1 MSGRLLLAFALA
13 FTFVSCRSTQRLV
26 KAFPA
31 EPSPFLQHASDM
43 RKTDADVSPFLREW
57 KNPDDK
63 AWSEAAKRTHI
74 HIAPVSMDHLRPMN
88 RTLSKIEVREK
99 SRQKTAH
106 KLAGYLESEIKHA
119 FKDHVSEPRREVV
132 AVPDKD
138 SLVLELNIVELNPN
152 PISGGLM
159 RKGINILL
167 WPGAETMMS
176 HKLKGN
182 MAIEGRLRDEGTKQ
196 TLYEFADA
204 EQNRSGII
212 LYYHDYTNYSY
223 FRKAVREWA
232 KQIEEVIRT
241 QGKTPVKDG
250 PPATFMLW

>member
-1 MSGRLLLAFALA
+1 MLLRLALLFLVLSSVA
-13 FTFVSCRSTQRLV
+13 CRSTQRLV

-31 EPSPFLQHASDM
+31 EPTDFLQHGKELKKTKAADSPFLLD
-43 RKTDADVSPFLREW
+43 W
-57 KNPDDK
+57 KNSDK
-63 AWSEAAKRTHI
+63 DIWGKAAEKKTI
-74 HIAPVSMDHLRPMN
+74 YIAPVSLEKLRPMS
-88 RTLSKIEVREK
+88 RTLSKVEVGEK
-99 SRQKTAH
+99 ERQKKVA
-106 KLAGYLESEIKHA
+106 KLAHDLERELTQA
-119 FKDHVSEPRREVV
+119 FEKAPEPRRQVV
-132 AVPDKD
+132 KVPDKT
-138 SLVLELNIVELNPN
+138 SLVLELAIVELNPN

-182 MAIEGRLRDEGTKQ
+182 MAIEGRLRDAGSKK

-212 LYYHDYTNYSY
+212 LYYHDYTNFSY

-232 KQIEEVIRT
+232 TQIEDVIRK
-241 QGKTPVKDG
+241 QGKSSIKDG

>member
-1 MSGRLLLAFALA
+1 MSLRLLLAFSLL
-13 FTFVSCRSTQRLV
+13 TTLTSCRSTQRLV

-31 EPSPFLQHASDM
+31 EPSAFLQHRSEM
-43 RKTDADVSPFLREW
+43 RKTDAAVSPFLREW
-57 KNPDDK
+57 KNPDEQI
-63 AWSEAAKRTHI
+63 WVEAAKRPHI
-74 HIAPVSMDHLRPMN
+74 HIAPVTLSELRPMS
-88 RTLSKIEVREK
+88 RTLSKVEVREK
-99 SRQKTAH
+99 SRQKNSR
-106 KLAGYLESEIKHA
+106 KLAGYLQSELKKAFQKAPES
-119 FKDHVSEPRREVV
+119 RREVLD
-132 AVPDKD
+132 APDKD
-138 SLVLELNIVELNPN
+138 SLVLELAIVELNPN
-152 PISGGLM
+152 PITGGLM

-167 WPGAETMMS
+167 WPGAETVMS

-212 LYYHDYTNYSY
+212 LYYHDYTNFSY

-241 QGKTPVKDG
+241 QAKAPVKDG

>member
-1 MSGRLLLAFALA
+1 MSGQLLLIVFIACT
-13 FTFVSCRSTQRLV
+13 FTSCRSAQRLI

-31 EPSPFLQHASDM
+31 EPSPFLQHGSEM
-43 RKTDADVSPFLREW
+43 KKTDAAVSPFLCEW

-63 AWSEAAKRTHI
+63 VWVEVAKRTRI
-74 HIAPVSMDHLRPMN
+74 QIAPVTMNHLRPMT
-88 RTLSKIEVREK
+88 RTLSKIEIREK
-99 SRQKTAH
+99 SRQKNAH
-106 KLAGYLESEIKHA
+106 KLASYLESEIKHA
-119 FKDHVSEPRREVV
+119 FDHHVGEPRHLVV
-132 AVPDKD
+132 DVTDK
-138 SLVLELNIVELNPN
+138 STLVLELNIVELNPN

-176 HKLKGN
+176 TKLKGN

-212 LYYHDYTNYSY
+212 FYYHDYTNYSF

-232 KQIEEVIRT
+232 MQIEAVIRT
-241 QGKTPVKDG
+241 QGKVPVKDG
-250 PPATFMLW
+250 PPATFKLW

>member
-1 MSGRLLLAFALA
+1 MLFRLALLILVFSSVA
-13 FTFVSCRSTQRLV
+13 CRSTQRLV

-31 EPSPFLQHASDM
+31 DPTDFLQHGKELKKTRAADSPFLLDW
-43 RKTDADVSPFLREW
+43 T
-57 KNPDDK
+57 NPDAK
-63 AWSEAAKRTHI
+63 AWAKAAESKTLF
-74 HIAPVSMDHLRPMN
+74 IAPVSLQNLRPMS
-88 RTLSKIEVREK
+88 RTLSKVEVSEK
-99 SRQKTAH
+99 ERQKKVM
-106 KLAGYLESEIKHA
+106 KLAANLESDLKKA
-119 FKDHVSEPRREVV
+119 FEKAPQPRREVV
-132 AVPDKD
+132 AVADNK
-138 SLVLELNIVELNPN
+138 SLILELAIVELNPN
-152 PISGGLM
+152 PISGGLL

-182 MAIEGRLRDEGTKQ
+182 MAIEGRLRDEGSKQ

-212 LYYHDYTNYSY
+212 LYYHDYTNFSY

-232 KQIEEVIRT
+232 TQIEDVIRK
-241 QGKTPVKDG
+241 QGKSSIKDG

>member
-1 MSGRLLLAFALA
+1 MFLRLVLLILVFSGVA
-13 FTFVSCRSTQRLV
+13 CRSTQRLV

-31 EPSPFLQHASDM
+31 EPTDFLQHGKELKKTKAADSPFLLDW
-43 RKTDADVSPFLREW
+43 T
-57 KNPDDK
+57 NPDSK
-63 AWSEAAKRTHI
+63 AWEKAAEKKTI
-74 HIAPVSMDHLRPMN
+74 HIAPVALQNLRPMT
-88 RTLSKIEVREK
+88 RTLSKVEVSEK
-99 SRQKTAH
+99 ERQKKVQ
-106 KLAGYLESEIKHA
+106 KLASYLETELTKA
-119 FKDHVSEPRREVV
+119 FEKAPEPRRQVV
-132 AVPDKD
+132 KVPDKT
-138 SLVLELNIVELNPN
+138 SLVLELAIVELNPN

-182 MAIEGRLRDEGTKQ
+182 MAIEGRLRDEGSKK

-212 LYYHDYTNYSY
+212 LYYHDYTNFSY

-232 KQIEEVIRT
+232 TQIEAVIRT
-241 QGKTPVKDG
+241 QGKSTVLDG

>member
-1 MSGRLLLAFALA
+1 MLPRLALLLLLFSA
-13 FTFVSCRSTQRLV
+13 VSCRSTQRLV

-31 EPSPFLQHASDM
+31 EPTDFLQHGKELKKTKAANSPFLLDWTNPDAKAWAQAAE
-43 RKTDADVSPFLREW
+43 RKT
-57 KNPDDK
+57 
-63 AWSEAAKRTHI
+63 I
-74 HIAPVSMDHLRPMN
+74 YIAPVSLDKLRPMS
-88 RTLSKIEVREK
+88 RTLSKVEVSEK
-99 SRQKTAH
+99 ARQKKVM
-106 KLAGYLESEIKHA
+106 KLASYLESELAEA
-119 FKDHVSEPRREVV
+119 FEKGKEPRREVV
-132 AVPDKD
+132 KVADKS
-138 SLVLELNIVELNPN
+138 SLVLELAIVELNPN
-152 PISGGLM
+152 PISGGLV

-182 MAIEGRLRDEGTKQ
+182 MAIEGRLRDEGSKK

-212 LYYHDYTNYSY
+212 LYYHDYTNFSY

-232 KQIEEVIRT
+232 TQIEAVVRT
-241 QGKTPVKDG
+241 QGKSSVHDG